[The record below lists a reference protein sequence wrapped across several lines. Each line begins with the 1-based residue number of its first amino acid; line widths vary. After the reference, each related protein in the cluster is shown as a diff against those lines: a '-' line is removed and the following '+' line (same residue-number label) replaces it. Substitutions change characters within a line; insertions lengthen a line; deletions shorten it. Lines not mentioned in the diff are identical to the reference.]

1 MIFYRV
7 KVKDEPRC
15 AIKAVVAVITMD
27 LFTKSIVKIFT
38 LNCERIMYMFVWYS
52 YFFAIVEI
60 MVSKP
65 KQRQECS

>member
-38 LNCERIMYMFVWYS
+38 LNCERIMYMFV
-52 YFFAIVEI
+52 
-60 MVSKP
+60 
-65 KQRQECS
+65 